1 MPRPSASCRHVT
13 TPASTAITVTTR
25 WTSCPRR
32 LSRSRRPWW
41 PRWGLEALAFTL
53 LAVASSVAW
62 PQATLR
68 PDGSAVNHRE
78 GATVHYR
85 EGQRID
91 PLQVRQ
97 ILSADAPARG
107 RTRSI
112 RLLDGDAAAALPPPD
127 EPAAPHALSA
137 PIQFEFDSTVI
148 LPEAR
153 AQLDAIA
160 EGIKL
165 LAPGRAVVIEGHTD
179 AAGSDD
185 YNQQLSRRRA
195 AAVKQYLAQRHG
207 IAPQRLRD
215 VGLGEREPIDGL
227 DPLAPEHRRVQFRGG

>member
-1 MPRPSASCRHVT
+1 MPRPPVLCRLVT
-13 TPASTAITVTTR
+13 TTTTATATSTATAATAAR
-25 WTSCPRR
+25 WCH
-32 LSRSRRPWW
+32 
-41 PRWGLEALAFTL
+41 WGVDVLAFML

-62 PQATLR
+62 PQATVHA
-68 PDGSAVNHRE
+68 PQ

-91 PLQVRQ
+91 PQQVRK
-97 ILSADAPARG
+97 ILSTDAPAPG

-112 RLLDGDAAAALPPPD
+112 RLLDGDAAASPLPGS
-127 EPAAPHALSA
+127 EEHAPASALSA
-137 PIQFEFDSTVI
+137 PVQFEFDSTVI

-153 AQLDAIA
+153 GQLDAIA

-165 LAPGRAVVIEGHTD
+165 LPPGRQVVIEGHTD

-185 YNQQLSRRRA
+185 SNQQLSRRRA

-207 IAPQRLRD
+207 IAPQRLREM
-215 VGLGEREPIDGL
+215 GLGERQPIDGL
-227 DPLAPEHRRVQFRGG
+227 DPFAPDNRRVQFRGG